1 MFHYSILNKKNCRR
15 RRSGSSYRTVGFDCC
30 LSGKGTFRGLTRFV
44 PLDGDISCAD
54 TVVFGAERF
63 FLKKTADF
71 ALALELPFAV

>member
-1 MFHYSILNKKNCRR
+1 VVSQ
-15 RRSGSSYRTVGFDCC
+15 
-30 LSGKGTFRGLTRFV
+30 GLV

-71 ALALELPFAV
+71 ALALELRFAV